1 MIRLNSNFFFFLS
14 RRQPPRPTR
23 TDTLFPDT
31 SLFLCLGI
39 VRAACGDDETRA
51 RGRQHM
57 VAVETAAL
65 HPRQPRLASL
75 CPGAVDPQ
83 MLIAVCLAEHWPLG
97 EIAVERDVAVD
108 NMPRKMQR
116 QVIDMPAAE
125 IGRAHV

>member
-1 MIRLNSNFFFFLS
+1 
-14 RRQPPRPTR
+14 
-23 TDTLFPDT
+23 
-31 SLFLCLGI
+31 
-39 VRAACGDDETRA
+39 
-51 RGRQHM
+51 M

-116 QVIDMPAAE
+116 QVIDMPAAASPVE
-125 IGRAHV
+125 DIERQRIGEAFDLDQQQRAADREDRKSTRLNSSH